1 MYLETENSQEITQLK
16 TEVITKR
23 NQGEVVFEIKKIV
36 RDNLSER
43 SVTSGS
49 LEPSY
54 EVLELIDSFVTQ
66 QGYHNLGDR
75 WREISREEAEKII
88 NFIMTKD
95 LAYSAELMSPEEAQQ
110 ISSKVSTLFA
120 GDCKY
125 FTNASF
131 VNNFSGMSEWNS
143 ITESTFDTGVIV
155 VSGDRIGMLWVQDED

>member
-1 MYLETENSQEITQLK
+1 MNLEAEHSQEIAQLK

-23 NQGEVVFEIKKIV
+23 NQGEVIFEIKKILP
-36 RDNLSER
+36 DNSNER
-43 SVTSGS
+43 SVTSRS
-49 LEPSY
+49 LEPSH
-54 EVLELIDSFVTQ
+54 EILELIDSFVSQ

-75 WREISREEAEKII
+75 WKEISREEAEKII

-95 LAYSAELMSPEEAQQ
+95 LAYSVDLMSPEEAQQ
-110 ISSKVSTLFA
+110 ISSKVSTLFT

-143 ITESTFDTGVIV
+143 ITESTFDTGVII
-155 VSGDRIGMLWVQDED
+155 VSGERIGMIWVQDED